1 MDKTYLPDLIAGLEQ
16 ELLRLGY
23 TKGSMTFY
31 RRRWNQL
38 MAYAEDRGECYYT
51 EQLGMDFLKEFFGIT
66 QEDFSRTLPQ
76 AETQEIRVIRMV
88 GDFQLHHA
96 VLRRYLKHKEIL
108 TTPFFVDI
116 RSRFQSSCE
125 KKGYSQVTTEHYVKQ
140 SSYLMD
146 YLAAQRMDD
155 FTAVTLDTVNAYIRT
170 LAGFSYKTVEQHI
183 CSLRAFF
190 RFLYQE
196 GIMPDDFAAK
206 MPMVKARKQTA
217 IPSVWTHE
225 ELKQLVGAIDRGSPK
240 GRRDYAIILIA
251 CRLGLRCT
259 DIKNLC
265 FENFNWTEKKICF
278 TQSKTGQPMELPLV
292 PDVGWAVIDYLRYGR
307 PKVDSSRIFVRHM
320 APFLPFAEG
329 DHLDQLIRTY
339 MVKAHI
345 PMRGKH
351 RGMHSL
357 RHTMASVL
365 LEKDTPLPVIS
376 DIIGHLDTNSTAVY
390 LKVDMERLAECPLDF
405 EEVIRLG

>member
-1 MDKTYLPDLIAGLEQ
+1 MDKTYLPDLISGLEQ

-38 MAYAEDRGECYYT
+38 MAYAQDRGECYYT

-116 RSRFQSSCE
+116 RSRFRSSCE

-146 YLAAQRMDD
+146 YLAAQGMDD
-155 FTAVTLDTVNAYIRT
+155 FTEVTLDTVNAYIRT

-196 GIMPDDFAAK
+196 GTVPDDLTAK

-225 ELKQLVGAIDRGSPK
+225 ELKQLIGAIDRGSPK

-265 FENFNWTEKKICF
+265 FENFNWAEKKLCF
-278 TQSKTGQPMELPLV
+278 TQSKTGQPIELPLV
-292 PDVGWAVIDYLRYGR
+292 PDVGWAVIDYLKYGR

-329 DHLDQLIRTY
+329 DHLDQLIRAY

-357 RHTMASVL
+357 RHTMANVL

-376 DIIGHLDTNSTAVY
+376 DIIGHLDTNSTAIY

>member
-1 MDKTYLPDLIAGLEQ
+1 MDKTYLPDLISGLEQ

-116 RSRFQSSCE
+116 RSRFRSSCE

-146 YLAAQRMDD
+146 YLAAQGMDD
-155 FTAVTLDTVNAYIRT
+155 FTEVTLDTVNAYIRT

-196 GIMPDDFAAK
+196 GTVPDDLTAK

-225 ELKQLVGAIDRGSPK
+225 ELKQLIGAIDRGSPK

-259 DIKNLC
+259 DIKTLC
-265 FENFNWTEKKICF
+265 FENFNWTEKKLCF
-278 TQSKTGQPMELPLV
+278 TQSKTGQPIELPLV
-292 PDVGWAVIDYLRYGR
+292 PDVGWAVIDYLKYGR

-329 DHLDQLIRTY
+329 DHLDQLIRAY

>member
-38 MAYAEDRGECYYT
+38 MAYAEDRSECYYT

-196 GIMPDDFAAK
+196 GIMPDDLAAK

-292 PDVGWAVIDYLRYGR
+292 PDVGWAVIDYLKYGR

-329 DHLDQLIRTY
+329 DHLDQLIKAY

>member
-1 MDKTYLPDLIAGLEQ
+1 
-16 ELLRLGY
+16 
-23 TKGSMTFY
+23 MTFY

-51 EQLGMDFLKEFFGIT
+51 EQLGMDFLKEFFGVT

-146 YLAAQRMDD
+146 YLAAQGMND

-196 GIMPDDFAAK
+196 GIMPDDLAAK

-251 CRLGLRCT
+251 CRLGLGCT

-265 FENFNWTEKKICF
+265 LENFNWTEKKICF

>member
-1 MDKTYLPDLIAGLEQ
+1 MDKTYLPDLISGLEQ

-38 MAYAEDRGECYYT
+38 MAYAEDRGECVYT

-96 VLRRYLKHKEIL
+96 VLRRYFKHKEIL
-108 TTPFFVDI
+108 TVPFFVDI
-116 RSRFQSSCE
+116 RSRFRSFCE
-125 KKGYSQVTTEHYVKQ
+125 KKGYSQVTTGHYVKQ

-146 YLAAQRMDD
+146 YLAAQGMDD
-155 FTAVTLDTVNAYIRT
+155 FTEVTLDTVNAYIRT

-196 GIMPDDFAAK
+196 GTVPDDLAAK
-206 MPMVKARKQTA
+206 MPMVKARKQAA

-225 ELKQLVGAIDRGSPK
+225 ELKQLIGAIDRGSPK
-240 GRRDYAIILIA
+240 GKRDYAIILIA

-265 FENFNWTEKKICF
+265 FENFNWTEKKIRF

-292 PDVGWAVIDYLRYGR
+292 PDVGWAVIDYLKYGR

-320 APFLPFAEG
+320 APFLPFAED
-329 DHLDQLIRTY
+329 DHLDQLIRAY

-405 EEVIRLG
+405 EEVVRLG

>member
-196 GIMPDDFAAK
+196 GIMPDDLAAK

-320 APFLPFAEG
+320 APFLPFAGG

>member
-1 MDKTYLPDLIAGLEQ
+1 MDKTYLPDLISGLEQ

-38 MAYAEDRGECYYT
+38 MAYAEDRGERYYT

-116 RSRFQSSCE
+116 RSRFRSSCE

-146 YLAAQRMDD
+146 YLAAQGMDD
-155 FTAVTLDTVNAYIRT
+155 FTEVTLDTVNAYIRT

-196 GIMPDDFAAK
+196 GTVPDDLTAK

-225 ELKQLVGAIDRGSPK
+225 ELKQLIGAIDRGSPK

-265 FENFNWTEKKICF
+265 FENFNWTKKKLCF
-278 TQSKTGQPMELPLV
+278 TQSKTGQPIELPLV
-292 PDVGWAVIDYLRYGR
+292 PDVGWAVIDYLKYGR

-329 DHLDQLIRTY
+329 DHMDQLIRAY

>member
-1 MDKTYLPDLIAGLEQ
+1 MDKTYLPDLISELEQ

-51 EQLGMDFLKEFFGIT
+51 EQLGMDFLKEFFGVT

-125 KKGYSQVTTEHYVKQ
+125 KKGYSQITTEHYVKQ

-146 YLAAQRMDD
+146 YLAAQGMND

-196 GIMPDDFAAK
+196 GIMPDDLAAK

-292 PDVGWAVIDYLRYGR
+292 PDVGCAVIDYLKYGR

>member
-1 MDKTYLPDLIAGLEQ
+1 MDKTYLPDLISELEQ

-51 EQLGMDFLKEFFGIT
+51 EQLGMDFLKEFFGVT

-125 KKGYSQVTTEHYVKQ
+125 KKGYSQITTEHYVKQ

-146 YLAAQRMDD
+146 YLAAQGMND

-196 GIMPDDFAAK
+196 GIMPDDLAAK

-251 CRLGLRCT
+251 CRLGLLCT

-292 PDVGWAVIDYLRYGR
+292 PDVGCAVIDYLKYGR

>member
-1 MDKTYLPDLIAGLEQ
+1 MDKTYLPDLISELEQ

-38 MAYAEDRGECYYT
+38 MAYAEDRSECYYT

-292 PDVGWAVIDYLRYGR
+292 PDVGWAVIDYLKYGR

-329 DHLDQLIRTY
+329 DHLDQLIKAY

>member
-1 MDKTYLPDLIAGLEQ
+1 MDKTYLPDLISELEQ

-51 EQLGMDFLKEFFGIT
+51 EQLGMDFLKEFFGVT

-116 RSRFQSSCE
+116 RSRFQSFCE

-146 YLAAQRMDD
+146 YLAAQGMND

-196 GIMPDDFAAK
+196 GIMPDDLAAK

-278 TQSKTGQPMELPLV
+278 TQSKTGQPMELLLV

>member
-1 MDKTYLPDLIAGLEQ
+1 MDKTYLPDLISGLEQ

-116 RSRFQSSCE
+116 RSRFWSSCE

-146 YLAAQRMDD
+146 YLAAQGMDD
-155 FTAVTLDTVNAYIRT
+155 FTEVTLDTVNAYIRT

-196 GIMPDDFAAK
+196 GTVPDDLTAK

-225 ELKQLVGAIDRGSPK
+225 ELKQLIGAIDRGSPK

-265 FENFNWTEKKICF
+265 FENFNWTEKKLCF
-278 TQSKTGQPMELPLV
+278 TQSKTGQPIELPLV
-292 PDVGWAVIDYLRYGR
+292 PDVGWAVIDYLKYGR

-329 DHLDQLIRTY
+329 DHMDQLIRAY

-390 LKVDMERLAECPLDF
+390 LKVDMKRLAECPLDF

>member
-1 MDKTYLPDLIAGLEQ
+1 MDKTYLPDLISGLKQ

-76 AETQEIRVIRMV
+76 AETQEIRVVRMV

-146 YLAAQRMDD
+146 YLAAQGMDD

-190 RFLYQE
+190 RFLNQE
-196 GIMPDDFAAK
+196 GIMQDDLAAK

-217 IPSVWTHE
+217 IPSVWTQE
-225 ELKQLVGAIDRGSPK
+225 ELKQLVRAIDRGSPK
-240 GRRDYAIILIA
+240 GKRDYAIILIA

-265 FENFNWTEKKICF
+265 FENFNWTEKKLFF

-292 PDVGWAVIDYLRYGR
+292 PDVGWAVIDYLKYGR
-307 PKVDSSRIFVRHM
+307 TIVHGLRWYASFQNTWTASGSARGYSQRIIIPPASSMCRIF
-320 APFLPFAEG
+320 
-329 DHLDQLIRTY
+329 
-339 MVKAHI
+339 I
-345 PMRGKH
+345 PLKNSGV
-351 RGMHSL
+351 SL
-357 RHTMASVL
+357 R
-365 LEKDTPLPVIS
+365 KQIS
-376 DIIGHLDTNSTAVY
+376 AACARKSLTGIW
-390 LKVDMERLAECPLDF
+390 
-405 EEVIRLG
+405 

>member
-1 MDKTYLPDLIAGLEQ
+1 MDKTYLPDLISELEQ

-38 MAYAEDRGECYYT
+38 MAYAEDRSECYYT
-51 EQLGMDFLKEFFGIT
+51 EQLGMDFLKEFFGVT

-292 PDVGWAVIDYLRYGR
+292 PDVGWAVIDYLKYGR

-329 DHLDQLIRTY
+329 DHLDQLIKAY

>member
-1 MDKTYLPDLIAGLEQ
+1 MDKTYLPDLISGLEQ

-116 RSRFQSSCE
+116 RSRFRSSCE

-146 YLAAQRMDD
+146 YLAAHGMDD
-155 FTAVTLDTVNAYIRT
+155 FTEVTLDTVNAYIRT

-196 GIMPDDFAAK
+196 GTVPDDLTAK

-225 ELKQLVGAIDRGSPK
+225 ELKQLIGAIDRGSPK

-265 FENFNWTEKKICF
+265 FENFNWTEKKLCF
-278 TQSKTGQPMELPLV
+278 TQSKTGQPIELPLV
-292 PDVGWAVIDYLRYGR
+292 PDVGWAVIDYLKYGR

-329 DHLDQLIRTY
+329 DHLDQLIRAY

>member
-1 MDKTYLPDLIAGLEQ
+1 MDKTYLPDLISGLEQ

-116 RSRFQSSCE
+116 RSRFRSSCE

-146 YLAAQRMDD
+146 YLAAQGMDD
-155 FTAVTLDTVNAYIRT
+155 FTEVTLDTVNAYIRT

-196 GIMPDDFAAK
+196 GTVPDDLTAK

-225 ELKQLVGAIDRGSPK
+225 ELKQLIGAIDRGSPK

-265 FENFNWTEKKICF
+265 FENFNWTEKKLCF
-278 TQSKTGQPMELPLV
+278 TQSKTGQPIELPLV
-292 PDVGWAVIDYLRYGR
+292 PDVGWAVIDYLKYGR

-329 DHLDQLIRTY
+329 DHLDQLIRAY

-357 RHTMASVL
+357 RHTMAWIWNGWRNAPWTL
-365 LEKDTPLPVIS
+365 
-376 DIIGHLDTNSTAVY
+376 
-390 LKVDMERLAECPLDF
+390 R
-405 EEVIRLG
+405 R

>member
-1 MDKTYLPDLIAGLEQ
+1 MDKTYLPDLISELEQ

-51 EQLGMDFLKEFFGIT
+51 EQLGMDFLKEFFGVT

-146 YLAAQRMDD
+146 YLAAQGMND

-196 GIMPDDFAAK
+196 GIMPDDLAAK

-240 GRRDYAIILIA
+240 GRRDYSIILIA

>member
-1 MDKTYLPDLIAGLEQ
+1 MDKTYLPDLISGLEQ

-31 RRRWNQL
+31 RRRRNQL

-76 AETQEIRVIRMV
+76 AETQEIRVVRMV

-96 VLRRYLKHKEIL
+96 VLRRYLKHKELL

-146 YLAAQRMDD
+146 YLAAQGMDD

-190 RFLYQE
+190 RFLNQE
-196 GIMPDDFAAK
+196 GIMPDDLAAK

-217 IPSVWTHE
+217 IPSVWTQE
-225 ELKQLVGAIDRGSPK
+225 ELKQLVRAIDRGSPK
-240 GRRDYAIILIA
+240 GKRDYAIILIA

-265 FENFNWTEKKICF
+265 FENFNWTEKKLCF

-292 PDVGWAVIDYLRYGR
+292 PDVGWAVIDYLKYGR
-307 PKVDSSRIFVRHM
+307 PKVDSSRIFVRHT

-329 DHLDQLIRTY
+329 DHLDQLIRAY

-390 LKVDMERLAECPLDF
+390 LKVDMERLEECPLDF
-405 EEVIRLG
+405 EEVIHLG

>member
-1 MDKTYLPDLIAGLEQ
+1 MDKTYLPDLISELEQ

-51 EQLGMDFLKEFFGIT
+51 EQLGMDFLKEFFGNT

-88 GDFQLHHA
+88 GNFQLHHA

-146 YLAAQRMDD
+146 YLAAQGMND

-196 GIMPDDFAAK
+196 GIMPDDLAAK

-265 FENFNWTEKKICF
+265 LENFNWTEKKICF

>member
-1 MDKTYLPDLIAGLEQ
+1 MDKTYLPDLISELEQ

-38 MAYAEDRGECYYT
+38 MAYAEDRSECYYT
-51 EQLGMDFLKEFFGIT
+51 EQLGMDFLKEFFGVT

-146 YLAAQRMDD
+146 YLAAQGMND

-196 GIMPDDFAAK
+196 GIMPDDLAAK

-265 FENFNWTEKKICF
+265 LENFNWTEKKICF

-292 PDVGWAVIDYLRYGR
+292 PDVGWAVIDYLKYGR

>member
-1 MDKTYLPDLIAGLEQ
+1 MDKTYLPDLISELEQ

-51 EQLGMDFLKEFFGIT
+51 EQLGMDFLKEFFGVT

-196 GIMPDDFAAK
+196 GIMPDDLAAK

-292 PDVGWAVIDYLRYGR
+292 PDVGWAVIDYLKYGR